1 MCNML
6 VTFEEKIKKEQQQNN
21 LKLQIEKLNT
31 VGMTQNLGTS
41 QIYFIEPPH

>member
-6 VTFEEKIKKEQQQNN
+6 LISGEKIKKEQQQNN

-31 VGMTQNLGTS
+31 VGMTKKLGIS
-41 QIYFIEPPH
+41 QIYFIEPLH